1 MKTKQI
7 RVSVEL
13 KKELD
18 KAKLVPNETY
28 DNVIKRKIKVG
39 K

>member
-1 MKTKQI
+1 METKLI
-7 RVSVEL
+7 RISVEL

-18 KAKLVPNETY
+18 EAKLVPNETY
-28 DNVIKRKIKVG
+28 DNIIKRKIKVA